1 MFKWLTPDGNWIHK
15 KGIAPTVEVKQP
27 DYYHATPIQIEKTL
41 SYNSNDVQVKHA
53 QEMLKSLGYV
63 PGREDGYF
71 SKETESALKAF
82 QNANEMEATGQL
94 DKKTAEAIQTKII
107 EKIRSGENDL
117 QLQTALKLIA
127 K

>member
-1 MFKWLTPDGNWIHK
+1 
-15 KGIAPTVEVKQP
+15 
-27 DYYHATPIQIEKTL
+27 
-41 SYNSNDVQVKHA
+41 
-53 QEMLKSLGYV
+53 MLKSLGYV

-107 EKIRSGENDL
+107 EKFVLEKMIHNYS
-117 QLQTALKLIA
+117 QH
-127 K
+127 

>member
-1 MFKWLTPDGNWIHK
+1 MRHQFKL
-15 KGIAPTVEVKQP
+15 
-27 DYYHATPIQIEKTL
+27 KTL

-107 EKIRSGENDL
+107 EKFVLEKMIHNYS
-117 QLQTALKLIA
+117 QH
-127 K
+127 

>member
-1 MFKWLTPDGNWIHK
+1 
-15 KGIAPTVEVKQP
+15 
-27 DYYHATPIQIEKTL
+27 
-41 SYNSNDVQVKHA
+41 
-53 QEMLKSLGYV
+53 MLKSLGYV

-107 EKIRSGENDL
+107 EKFVLENDT
-117 QLQTALKLIA
+117 QLQSALKLMA

>member
-1 MFKWLTPDGNWIHK
+1 
-15 KGIAPTVEVKQP
+15 
-27 DYYHATPIQIEKTL
+27 
-41 SYNSNDVQVKHA
+41 
-53 QEMLKSLGYV
+53 MLKSLGYV

-117 QLQTALKLIA
+117 QLQSALKLMT

>member
-1 MFKWLTPDGNWIHK
+1 
-15 KGIAPTVEVKQP
+15 
-27 DYYHATPIQIEKTL
+27 
-41 SYNSNDVQVKHA
+41 
-53 QEMLKSLGYV
+53 MLKSLGYV

-107 EKIRSGENDL
+107 EKFVLEKMITITVSIKINGKIRRNTGSL
-117 QLQTALKLIA
+117 FACIFV
-127 K
+127 

>member
-1 MFKWLTPDGNWIHK
+1 
-15 KGIAPTVEVKQP
+15 
-27 DYYHATPIQIEKTL
+27 
-41 SYNSNDVQVKHA
+41 
-53 QEMLKSLGYV
+53 MLKSLGYV

-107 EKIRSGENDL
+107 EKIRSGENDTITVSIKINGKIRRNTGSL
-117 QLQTALKLIA
+117 LPVFLC
-127 K
+127 

>member
-1 MFKWLTPDGNWIHK
+1 M
-15 KGIAPTVEVKQP
+15 KQP

-41 SYNSNDVQVKHA
+41 SYNANDVQVKHA

-82 QNANEMEATGQL
+82 QNANKMEATGQL
-94 DKKTAEAIQTKII
+94 DKRQLRRFKRKLLKKSVL
-107 EKIRSGENDL
+107 EKMIHNYS
-117 QLQTALKLIA
+117 QH
-127 K
+127 

>member
-1 MFKWLTPDGNWIHK
+1 
-15 KGIAPTVEVKQP
+15 
-27 DYYHATPIQIEKTL
+27 
-41 SYNSNDVQVKHA
+41 
-53 QEMLKSLGYV
+53 MLKSLGYV

-107 EKIRSGENDL
+107 EKFVLEKMITITVSIKINGKIRRNTGSFL
-117 QLQTALKLIA
+117 PVFLC
-127 K
+127 

>member
-1 MFKWLTPDGNWIHK
+1 MRHQFKL
-15 KGIAPTVEVKQP
+15 
-27 DYYHATPIQIEKTL
+27 KTL

-107 EKIRSGENDL
+107 EKFVLEKMIYNYS
-117 QLQTALKLIA
+117 QH
-127 K
+127 

>member
-1 MFKWLTPDGNWIHK
+1 
-15 KGIAPTVEVKQP
+15 
-27 DYYHATPIQIEKTL
+27 
-41 SYNSNDVQVKHA
+41 
-53 QEMLKSLGYV
+53 MLKSLGYV

-107 EKIRSGENDL
+107 EKIRSGENDT
-117 QLQTALKLIA
+117 QLQSALKLMA

>member
-1 MFKWLTPDGNWIHK
+1 
-15 KGIAPTVEVKQP
+15 
-27 DYYHATPIQIEKTL
+27 
-41 SYNSNDVQVKHA
+41 
-53 QEMLKSLGYV
+53 MLKSLGYV

-107 EKIRSGENDL
+107 EKKSVTEKMIYNYS
-117 QLQTALKLIA
+117 QH
-127 K
+127 

>member
-1 MFKWLTPDGNWIHK
+1 
-15 KGIAPTVEVKQP
+15 
-27 DYYHATPIQIEKTL
+27 
-41 SYNSNDVQVKHA
+41 
-53 QEMLKSLGYV
+53 MLKSLGYV

-94 DKKTAEAIQTKII
+94 DKRQLKRFKL
-107 EKIRSGENDL
+107 KLSKNPFGENDL
-117 QLQTALKLIA
+117 QLQSALKLMA

>member
-1 MFKWLTPDGNWIHK
+1 MRHQFKL
-15 KGIAPTVEVKQP
+15 
-27 DYYHATPIQIEKTL
+27 KTL

-94 DKKTAEAIQTKII
+94 DK
-107 EKIRSGENDL
+107 R
-117 QLQTALKLIA
+117 QLKRFKLKLSKKSVLEKMIYNYSQH
-127 K
+127 

>member
-1 MFKWLTPDGNWIHK
+1 
-15 KGIAPTVEVKQP
+15 
-27 DYYHATPIQIEKTL
+27 
-41 SYNSNDVQVKHA
+41 
-53 QEMLKSLGYV
+53 MLKSLGYV

-82 QNANEMEATGQL
+82 QNANKMEATGQL

-117 QLQTALKLIA
+117 QLQSALKLMA